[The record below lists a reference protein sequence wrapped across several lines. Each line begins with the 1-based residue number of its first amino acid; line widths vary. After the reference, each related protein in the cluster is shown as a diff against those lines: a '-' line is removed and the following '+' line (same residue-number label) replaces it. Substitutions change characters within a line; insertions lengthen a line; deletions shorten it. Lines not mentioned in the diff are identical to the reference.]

1 MKVNGLFHSLFFKN
15 EIFHS
20 GKTLNQTI
28 HAFRWVRGN
37 AGARGE
43 WREGEASGAHLGGAE
58 VERRLHAGRR
68 LWQAVPW
75 DRLVFENDWNQS
87 EIAADSCSIC
97 SLSSSQRSSRLSI
110 SSLQALRLRP
120 VSAMSA
126 GEMGWLSRPS
136 SRVRSACS
144 WGRRLSRCS
153 SSRSEE
159 RRVGEEGRTRWSP
172 EPL

>member
-68 LWQAVPW
+68 LWQGGPPGPPGFW
-75 DRLVFENDWNQS
+75 DDLEK
-87 EIAADSCSIC
+87 
-97 SLSSSQRSSRLSI
+97 
-110 SSLQALRLRP
+110 
-120 VSAMSA
+120 A
-126 GEMGWLSRPS
+126 GKPG
-136 SRVRSACS
+136 
-144 WGRRLSRCS
+144 GRRPLLSPRFPP
-153 SSRSEE
+153 R
-159 RRVGEEGRTRWSP
+159 P
-172 EPL
+172 FQPAFL

>member
-68 LWQAVPW
+68 LWQGGPW
-75 DRLVFENDWNQS
+75 GPPGFEKDWEQS
-87 EIAADSCSIC
+87 GNAAGSRSLF
-97 SLSSSQRSSRLSI
+97 SLSSSPRPFPLSF
-110 SSLQALRLRP
+110 SSLPALKN
-120 VSAMSA
+120 
-126 GEMGWLSRPS
+126 
-136 SRVRSACS
+136 
-144 WGRRLSRCS
+144 GRAQLL
-153 SSRSEE
+153 
-159 RRVGEEGRTRWSP
+159 TP
-172 EPL
+172 

>member
-68 LWQAVPW
+68 LWQGGPSGRPGFGH
-75 DRLVFENDWNQS
+75 DPENS
-87 EIAADSCSIC
+87 GKAGAPRAD
-97 SLSSSQRSSRLSI
+97 
-110 SSLQALRLRP
+110 
-120 VSAMSA
+120 
-126 GEMGWLSRPS
+126 
-136 SRVRSACS
+136 
-144 WGRRLSRCS
+144 
-153 SSRSEE
+153 
-159 RRVGEEGRTRWSP
+159 WSP
-172 EPL
+172 PFRRTEEDNPPN